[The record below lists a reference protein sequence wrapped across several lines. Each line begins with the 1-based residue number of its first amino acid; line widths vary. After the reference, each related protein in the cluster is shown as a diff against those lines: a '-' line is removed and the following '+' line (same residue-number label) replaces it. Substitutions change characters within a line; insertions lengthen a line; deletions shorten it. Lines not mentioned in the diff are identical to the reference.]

1 MDKGFDLDMMSTF
14 YKRPPLL
21 SNEKSRTV
29 AGTALH
35 EHERHSTRHGRCN
48 CQAWFPYKSNDLSV
62 SGQNTLSGF

>member
-29 AGTALH
+29 LGLRYMNMRDTALDMADATV
-35 EHERHSTRHGRCN
+35 R
-48 CQAWFPYKSNDLSV
+48 L
-62 SGQNTLSGF
+62 GFLQE